1 MNLHR
6 ELLLSCAAMS
16 EPESG
21 PGRGVNSKR
30 VRSFSGWRALITGG
44 SSGIGLELAR
54 ALLREGACVCI
65 AARDEERLSAASR
78 ELAEAVPAGG
88 RPPCFVRMDVTSPE
102 AVSAGL
108 KTAIAQLGGLD
119 LLVNNAGYAL
129 PGYIDELDD
138 RAYVEMMAVNYFG
151 PMRLSRE
158 CLRHF
163 IAQGKG
169 RIVNVTSMLGFMGT
183 FGYSAYCASKYA
195 LSGYTEALRQD
206 ALPFGV
212 HVHLCYPPTT
222 NTPGLECENQHKPP
236 EAWAIE
242 GKSRAFSAEH
252 VAYAIL
258 QGVRAGKFHILVGV
272 DSWFIWIAQRLAPWL
287 VRWVIDR
294 TLMKELRSREHGQAL
309 ALPSGRD

>member
-1 MNLHR
+1 MIQRYLR
-6 ELLLSCAAMS
+6 GAMS
-16 EPESG
+16 KQAASAFPRDVG
-21 PGRGVNSKR
+21 SKKI
-30 VRSFSGWRALITGG
+30 RSFAGWRALVTGG

-54 ALLREGACVCI
+54 ALVRDGARVCI
-65 AARDEERLSAASR
+65 AARDEQRLAAAVR
-78 ELAEAVPAGG
+78 ELTACVPAGG
-88 RPPCFVRMDVTSPE
+88 VAPCFVALDVTSP
-102 AVSAGL
+102 AAIGSGL
-108 KTAIAQLGGLD
+108 KAVLAALGGLD
-119 LLVNNAGYAL
+119 LLVNNAGYAS

-138 RAYVEMMAVNYFG
+138 RVYVDMMAVNYLG

-163 IAQGKG
+163 IAQGGG

-212 HVHLCYPPTT
+212 RVHLCYPPTT
-222 NTPGLECENQHKPP
+222 TTPGLERENQSKPP

-242 GKSRAFSAEH
+242 GKSRAFSAAQ
-252 VAYAIL
+252 VAAAVL
-258 QGVRAGKFHILVGV
+258 GGVRAGKFHVLVGW
-272 DSWFIWIAQRLAPWL
+272 DSWLIWVAQRFAPGL

-294 TLMKELRSREHGQAL
+294 TLMKELRPREPGQAL
-309 ALPSGRD
+309 ALPSRQD